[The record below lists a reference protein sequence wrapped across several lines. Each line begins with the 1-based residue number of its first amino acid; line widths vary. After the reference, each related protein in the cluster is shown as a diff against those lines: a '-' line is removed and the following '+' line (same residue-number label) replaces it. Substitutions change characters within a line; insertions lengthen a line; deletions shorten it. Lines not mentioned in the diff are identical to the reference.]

1 MTFGQFSI
9 DYVFW
14 GAIMSTEIENDYR
27 SYLLKTDVYKR
38 QVFLLSHQGWLLWL
52 PKAVAVSGISADER
66 RPSRAKAKGIRQAKH
81 RYEPSGGDTLR
92 GNTRTYP
99 EHDG

>member
-1 MTFGQFSI
+1 M
-9 DYVFW
+9 
-14 GAIMSTEIENDYR
+14 
-27 SYLLKTDVYKR
+27 
-38 QVFLLSHQGWLLWL
+38 

-81 RYEPSGGDTLR
+81 RYEASGGDTLR
-92 GNTRTYP
+92 GNTRTHP